1 MPRSIYISISLITAL
16 LSFNAFAQENSQPS
30 VRTERIAS
38 VQGQNTS
45 FNQGNDQTA
54 AKKGKTRTH
63 LVVNGDTLWDL
74 SSKYLEDPMMWP
86 ALWSYN
92 PQVTN
97 PHWIYPG
104 DIIFLD
110 PSSDEDSAS
119 PSDQQPAKRT
129 MAKASYK
136 VPGFYISELPAN
148 RGHILYSEQEKNML
162 APLDEVQIDF
172 VNVKTR
178 KEVHN
183 GQKFT
188 IFSESRPIKDES
200 GDPIAFK
207 LIRLGSLQIIDHQTE
222 TLSTARILEASR
234 EISRGDLIIPD
245 EDLIYTVSRTTNSK
259 SMEGRIIDTIDLI
272 TQISDEQYVIINRGA
287 EDGVAK
293 GNRFVIFE
301 QREGL
306 NRLPESEEDTLTQYT
321 EEEDRKKDKDK
332 KDKRDGTITRDD
344 EQYWVLDHRTQAPEF
359 PKRDNL
365 EEIYGDRDYTTA
377 DLPLKKIGE
386 VIVVDTRDKFCTG
399 IITDSSRE
407 VGIDTRVVM
416 IKGQ

>member
-1 MPRSIYISISLITAL
+1 MTRSIYIPISLITAL
-16 LSFNAFAQENSQPS
+16 LSFNAFAQEGTEAP

-45 FNQGNDQTA
+45 FNQGKTQTA
-54 AKKGKTRTH
+54 SKKSKTRTH

-74 SSKYLEDPMMWP
+74 SSQYLEDPMMWP

-104 DIIFLD
+104 DTIFLD
-110 PSSDEDSAS
+110 PRSDDAAEPAS
-119 PSDQQPAKRT
+119 PQPEKRA

-148 RGHILYSEQEKNML
+148 RGHILYSDQEKNML
-162 APLDEVQIDF
+162 APLDEVQVDF
-172 VNVKTR
+172 VNTKTR

-188 IFSESRPIKDES
+188 IFSESRPVKDEN

-222 TLSTARILEASR
+222 TLSTAKILDASR

-245 EDLIYTVSRTTNSK
+245 EDLIYTVNRTTNGK
-259 SMEGRIIDTIDLI
+259 SMEGRIIDTIDLV

-306 NRLPESEEDTLTQYT
+306 NRLPKSEEDTLTQYT
-321 EEEDRKKDKDK
+321 EEENKKKDKDK
-332 KDKRDGTITRDD
+332 KDTRDGSITRDD
-344 EQYWVLDHRTQAPEF
+344 EQYWVLDHTTQAPEF

-365 EEIYGDRDYTTA
+365 EEIYGDREYTTA

-399 IITDSSRE
+399 IITGSRRE